1 MDNRGQP
8 GRITVVVSRLNPILM
23 LLLVAGAYGGAL
35 GSRVGAFAMLAA
47 VCCRVGGHL
56 LVGLTEYRRTM
67 RRPWPKVP
75 PLDDDDDWLELSSR
89 SQAQALFASTLT
101 W

>member
-1 MDNRGQP
+1 MLRS
-8 GRITVVVSRLNPILM
+8 SRSS
-23 LLLVAGAYGGAL
+23 GATEKL
-35 GSRVGAFAMLAA
+35 KPCKQSPEP
-47 VCCRVGGHL
+47 L

-75 PLDDDDDWLELSSR
+75 PLDDDDDWYELSSR